1 MSRVGGVFDRLVKAG
16 AFKERELRIPA
27 DLSMLCD
34 ARDWAATAA
43 ADFGLEEQERFH
55 VRLATSEA
63 VTNAIV
69 HGSAGEGD
77 AVELEAHEESGA
89 LVFEVRDAGA
99 AEVAAAPE
107 RLAEGGRGLELVALV
122 MDEVRL
128 ERRGDGSVLRYAKR
142 RAA

>member
-1 MSRVGGVFDRLVKAG
+1 MSVG

-27 DLSMLCD
+27 DLSKLRD

-43 ADFGLEEQERFH
+43 EDFGLEEEERFQ

-69 HGSAGEGD
+69 HGSAASGG
-77 AVELEAHEESGA
+77 AVELEAREERGA
-89 LVFEVRDAGA
+89 LVFEVRDAGGA
-99 AEVAAAPE
+99 IPPGAPVE

-122 MDEVRL
+122 MDEVQL
-128 ERRGDGSVLRYAKR
+128 ERRSDGSVLRYIKR